1 MLDLEFAE
9 LSDTGPTRDNNED
22 CCGHFVPATP
32 EAAQSRGWCFAIAD
46 GVGGQAGGEVASSLA
61 IETLLS
67 RFPSVSSTE
76 SLTLALPRI
85 IQLANQGVYEAA
97 ADVIEKGHRAGS
109 IATTIVA
116 CAIRYDRATIAHVG
130 DSRCYLIRRGEV
142 AQLTR
147 DHTVANEHRRLGIL
161 TSRQAASATTKNLL
175 SRSLG
180 NELFVNV
187 DTSDH
192 LLTVG
197 DVLLLCSDGLS
208 HSVTPSEMASA
219 LNSKHELEAV
229 AAKLVSLANARD
241 GSDNVSVQ
249 IIRIKSVESVGM
261 YRGRLYKL
269 PPAKAGSL

>member
-1 MLDLEFAE
+1 MLDLDFAE
-9 LSDTGPTRDNNED
+9 LSDIGPTRELNED

-46 GVGGQAGGEVASSLA
+46 GVGGQAGGEIASSVA

-67 RFPSVSSTE
+67 RLPSISSTE
-76 SLTLALPRI
+76 PLTVALPRL
-85 IQLANQGVYEAA
+85 IQAANQRVFETA
-97 ADVIEKGHRAGS
+97 ADVVEQGRRAGS

-116 CAIRYDRATIAHVG
+116 CAIRYDRATVAHVG
-130 DSRCYLIRRGEV
+130 DSRCYLIRRGQV
-142 AQLTR
+142 TQLTG

-161 TSRQAASATTKNLL
+161 TSRQAASANTSNLL

-180 NELFVNV
+180 SEMFVNV
-187 DTSDH
+187 DTRDH
-192 LLTVG
+192 LLTAG
-197 DVLLLCSDGLS
+197 DVLLLCSDGLYR
-208 HSVTPSEMASA
+208 SVTAADMAA
-219 LNSKHELEAV
+219 AVDPKHELK
-229 AAKLVSLANARD
+229 AAAANLVSLANARD

-269 PPAKAGSL
+269 PRSRYE

>member
-1 MLDLEFAE
+1 MLDLDFAE

-67 RFPSVSSTE
+67 RLPSVSSTE
-76 SLTLALPRI
+76 SLTVALPRI
-85 IQLANQGVYEAA
+85 LQTANQRIYEAA
-97 ADVIEKGHRAGS
+97 ADVVEKGHRAGS

-116 CAIRYDRATIAHVG
+116 CAIRYDRATVAHVG

-142 AQLTR
+142 TQLTR

-161 TSRQAASATTKNLL
+161 TSRQAASASTRNLL
-175 SRSLG
+175 TRSLG
-180 NELFVNV
+180 NEIFVTV
-187 DTSDH
+187 DTSDQ
-192 LLTVG
+192 LLIAG
-197 DVLLLCSDGLS
+197 DVLLLCSDGLYR
-208 HSVTPSEMASA
+208 SVTPGNMAEA
-219 LNSKHELEAV
+219 VDPKHELK
-229 AAKLVSLANARD
+229 AAAAHLVSLANARD

-269 PPAKAGSL
+269 PKARYE

>member
-1 MLDLEFAE
+1 MLDLDFAE

-67 RFPSVSSTE
+67 RLPSVSSTE
-76 SLTLALPRI
+76 SLTVALPRI
-85 IQLANQGVYEAA
+85 LQAVNQRIYEAA
-97 ADVIEKGHRAGS
+97 ADVVEKGHRAGS

-116 CAIRYDRATIAHVG
+116 CAIRYDRATVAHVG

-142 AQLTR
+142 TQLTR
-147 DHTVANEHRRLGIL
+147 DHTVANEQRRLGIL
-161 TSRQAASATTKNLL
+161 TSRQAASASTRNLL
-175 SRSLG
+175 TRSLG
-180 NELFVNV
+180 NEIFVSV
-187 DTSDH
+187 DTSDQ
-192 LLTVG
+192 LLTDG
-197 DVLLLCSDGLS
+197 DVLLLCSDGLYR
-208 HSVTPSEMASA
+208 SVTPSDMAA
-219 LNSKHELEAV
+219 AVDPKHELK
-229 AAKLVSLANARD
+229 AAAAHVVSLANARD

-269 PPAKAGSL
+269 PRSRYE

>member
-1 MLDLEFAE
+1 MLDLDFAE

-67 RFPSVSSTE
+67 RLPSVSSSE
-76 SLTLALPRI
+76 PLTVALPRI
-85 IQLANQGVYEAA
+85 LQVANQLIYEAA
-97 ADVIEKGHRAGS
+97 ADVVEKGRRAGS

-116 CAIRYDRATIAHVG
+116 CAIRYDRATVAHVG

-142 AQLTR
+142 TQLTR
-147 DHTVANEHRRLGIL
+147 DHTVANEQRRLGIL
-161 TSRQAASATTKNLL
+161 TSRQAASAGTRNLL
-175 SRSLG
+175 TRSLG

-192 LLTVG
+192 LLTAG
-197 DVLLLCSDGLS
+197 DVLVLCSDGLYR
-208 HSVTPSEMASA
+208 SVTASDMAA
-219 LNSKHELEAV
+219 AVNPKHELKAV
-229 AAKLVSLANARD
+229 AAHLVSLANARD

-249 IIRIKSVESVGM
+249 IIRIKAVESVGM

-269 PPAKAGSL
+269 PRSRYE

>member
-9 LSDTGPTRDNNED
+9 LSDSGPTRKNNED
-22 CCGHFVPATP
+22 FCGHFVPATP

-46 GVGGQAGGEVASSLA
+46 GVGGQAGGEVASRLA

-67 RFPSVSSTE
+67 RLPSVSSSE

-85 IQLANQGVYEAA
+85 IQLSNERIFEAA
-97 ADVIEKGHRAGS
+97 ADLVENGRRAGS
-109 IATTIVA
+109 IATTIVT
-116 CAIRYDRATIAHVG
+116 CAIRYDRATVAHVG

-142 AQLTR
+142 TQFTR

-161 TSRQAASATTKNLL
+161 TSRQASSATTRNLL

-180 NELFVNV
+180 NEMFVSV

-192 LLTVG
+192 LLTAG
-197 DVLLLCSDGLS
+197 DVLLLCTDGLYR
-208 HSVTPSEMASA
+208 SVTANDMAA
-219 LNSKHELEAV
+219 AVNPKHELK
-229 AAKLVSLANARD
+229 AAAAQLVSLANDRD

-269 PPAKAGSL
+269 PRSRYE

>member
-9 LSDTGPTRDNNED
+9 LSDTGPTRGNNED

-46 GVGGQAGGEVASSLA
+46 GVGGQAGGEVASNLA

-67 RFPSVSSTE
+67 RLPSISSTE
-76 SLTLALPRI
+76 SLTLALPRL
-85 IQLANQGVYEAA
+85 IQAANQRVFEAA
-97 ADVIEKGHRAGS
+97 ADVVENGHRGGS

-116 CAIRYDRATIAHVG
+116 CAIRYDRATVAHVG

-142 AQLTR
+142 SQLTR

-161 TSRQAASATTKNLL
+161 TSRQASSASTKNLL

-180 NELFVNV
+180 NEMFVSI

-192 LLTVG
+192 LLTAG
-197 DVLLLCSDGLS
+197 DALLLCSDGLYRS
-208 HSVTPSEMASA
+208 LSVSEMASA
-219 LNSKHELEAV
+219 VSPKQDLTASAER
-229 AAKLVSLANARD
+229 LVSLANARD

-269 PPAKAGSL
+269 PRARYE

>member
-22 CCGHFVPATP
+22 FCGHFVPATP
-32 EAAQSRGWCFAIAD
+32 EAAQSRGWCFALAD
-46 GVGGQAGGEVASSLA
+46 GVGGQAGGEVASRLA

-67 RFPSVSSTE
+67 RLPSVSSTE
-76 SLTLALPRI
+76 SLSVALPRL
-85 IQLANQGVYEAA
+85 IQAANQRVFEAA
-97 ADVIEKGHRAGS
+97 ADVVEQGRRAGS

-116 CAIRYDRATIAHVG
+116 CAVRYDRATVAHVG

-142 AQLTR
+142 SQLTR
-147 DHTVANEHRRLGIL
+147 DHTVASEQRRLGIL
-161 TSRQAASATTKNLL
+161 TSRQAASANTSNLL

-180 NELFVNV
+180 SEMFVNV

-192 LLTVG
+192 LLTAG
-197 DVLLLCSDGLS
+197 DVLLLCTDGLYR
-208 HSVTPSEMASA
+208 SVAPNDMAA
-219 LNSKHELEAV
+219 AANPKHELEAA

-241 GSDNVSVQ
+241 GGDNVSVQ

-269 PPAKAGSL
+269 PKARYE

>member
-1 MLDLEFAE
+1 MLDLNFAE

-22 CCGHFVPATP
+22 CCGHSVPATP
-32 EAAQSRGWCFAIAD
+32 ETAQSRGWCFAIAD
-46 GVGGQAGGEVASSLA
+46 GVGGQAGGEVASRLA

-67 RFPSVSSTE
+67 RLPSVSSAE
-76 SLTLALPRI
+76 SPTVALPRI
-85 IQLANQGVYEAA
+85 IQAANQRVFEAA
-97 ADVIEKGHRAGS
+97 ADVVEQGRRVGS

-116 CAIRYDRATIAHVG
+116 CAIRYDRATVAHVG

-142 AQLTR
+142 TQLTR

-161 TSRQAASATTKNLL
+161 TSRQAASANTSNLL

-180 NELFVNV
+180 SEMIVSV

-197 DVLLLCSDGLS
+197 DVLLLCSDGLYR
-208 HSVTPSEMASA
+208 SVTPSDMAA
-219 LNSKHELEAV
+219 AANSKHELR
-229 AAKLVSLANARD
+229 AAAAHLVSLANARD

-269 PPAKAGSL
+269 PKARYE

>member
-9 LSDTGPTRDNNED
+9 LSDTGPTRENNED
-22 CCGHFVPATP
+22 CCGHFVPATQ

-46 GVGGQAGGEVASSLA
+46 GVGGQAGGEVASRLA

-67 RFPSVSSTE
+67 RLPSVSSTE
-76 SLTLALPRI
+76 SLSLALPRI
-85 IQLANQGVYEAA
+85 IQVANQRVYEAG

-109 IATTIVA
+109 IATTVVT
-116 CAIRYDRATIAHVG
+116 CAIRYDRATVAHVG

-142 AQLTR
+142 SQLTR

-161 TSRQAASATTKNLL
+161 TSRQAASSTTKDLL

-180 NELFVNV
+180 NELFVSV

-192 LLTVG
+192 LLTAG
-197 DVLLLCSDGLS
+197 DVLLLCSDGLYR
-208 HSVTPSEMASA
+208 SVTHSDMVSA
-219 LNSKHELEAV
+219 VISRHELKAC
-229 AAKLVSLANARD
+229 AAQLVSLAIARD

-269 PPAKAGSL
+269 PRSRYE

>member
-9 LSDTGPTRDNNED
+9 LSDAGPTRENNED

-67 RFPSVSSTE
+67 RLPSISSTE

-85 IQLANQGVYEAA
+85 LQLANQRVYEAA
-97 ADVIEKGHRAGS
+97 ADVVEKGRRAGS

-116 CAIRYDRATIAHVG
+116 CAIRYDRAVVAHVG

-142 AQLTR
+142 SQVTR

-161 TSRQAASATTKNLL
+161 TSRQASSATTKNLL

-180 NELFVNV
+180 NEMFVSV

-192 LLTVG
+192 LLTAG
-197 DVLLLCSDGLS
+197 DVLLLCSDGLYRT
-208 HSVTPSEMASA
+208 VTPADMASA
-219 LNSKHELEAV
+219 VGPKRELQ
-229 AAKLVSLANARD
+229 AAAAQLVSLANARD

-261 YRGRLYKL
+261 YRGRLYRL
-269 PPAKAGSL
+269 PKARYE

>member
-1 MLDLEFAE
+1 MLNLEFAE
-9 LSDTGPTRDNNED
+9 LSDTGPTRENNED

-32 EAAQSRGWCFAIAD
+32 EATQARGWCFAIAD
-46 GVGGQAGGEVASSLA
+46 GVGGQAGGEVASRLA

-67 RFPSVSSTE
+67 RLPSVSSAE
-76 SLTLALPRI
+76 SLTIALPRI
-85 IQLANQGVYEAA
+85 IQVANQRIFEAA
-97 ADVIEKGHRAGS
+97 ADVIEHGRRAGS

-116 CAIRYDRATIAHVG
+116 CAVRYDRATVAHVG

-142 AQLTR
+142 SQLTR

-161 TSRQAASATTKNLL
+161 TSRQASSAATKNLL

-180 NELFVNV
+180 NELVVNV

-192 LLTVG
+192 LLSAG
-197 DVLLLCSDGLS
+197 DALLLCSDGLYRT
-208 HSVTPSEMASA
+208 VTPSDIASA
-219 LNSKHELEAV
+219 VNPKHDLK
-229 AAKLVSLANARD
+229 AAAAQLVSLANVRD

-269 PPAKAGSL
+269 PKARYE

>member
-9 LSDTGPTRDNNED
+9 LSDTGPSRDNNED
-22 CCGHFVPATP
+22 HCGHFVPATP

-46 GVGGQAGGEVASSLA
+46 GVGGQAGGEVASRVA

-67 RFPSVSSTE
+67 RLPSVSSTE
-76 SLTLALPRI
+76 SLTLALPRL
-85 IQLANQGVYEAA
+85 IQVANQRIFEAA
-97 ADVIEKGHRAGS
+97 ADVVEHGRRAGS
-109 IATTIVA
+109 IASTIVA
-116 CAIRYDRATIAHVG
+116 CAIRYDRAVVAHVG

-142 AQLTR
+142 TQLTR
-147 DHTVANEHRRLGIL
+147 DHTVATEQRRLGIL
-161 TSRQAASATTKNLL
+161 TSRQAASAPTRNLL

-180 NELFVNV
+180 NELVVNV

-192 LLTVG
+192 LLSAG
-197 DVLLLCSDGLS
+197 DTLLLCSDGLYRT
-208 HSVTPSEMASA
+208 VTPPDMASA
-219 LNSKHELEAV
+219 INPKHDIK
-229 AAKLVSLANARD
+229 AAATQLVSLANARD

-269 PPAKAGSL
+269 PRSRYE